1 MLVMKYEGLKTEY
14 PVEFSIINDHIV
26 QVLGKVPTK
35 TNGFTLS
42 RFDKEDNWDYKDYT
56 TVYKTLEDG
65 LQFSND
71 GSVYTPTI
79 TFTASGGGSLEGESV
94 QVVSNYNELVIPT
107 PVPSENYE
115 FVSWIPEIPTE
126 GNITESAT
134 YDAVFSYVPTLE
146 EIKNQRIIEL
156 NNTQQSVIQSG
167 VNVTL
172 TDGTVETFTLT
183 DHDQTSLIGLQVQVA
198 QGLEQI
204 PWHTSDHSDP
214 CKYYSNADMSKIVEA
229 AMQYVTFHV
238 TYFRDLRIW
247 VNALTTKEEVL
258 ALNYGDRIPEKYQS
272 EVLKDLY
279 KSMAATK

>member
-1 MLVMKYEGLKTEY
+1 MLLMKYKGLKTEY
-14 PVEFSIINDHIV
+14 SVDFSTVNDHIL
-26 QVLGKVPTK
+26 QVLGKVPAK

-42 RFDKEDNWDYKDYT
+42 RLGKEDNWDYEDYR
-56 TVYKTLEDG
+56 TVYRVLDNG

-94 QVVSNYNELVIPT
+94 QAVSNYNELVIPT

-134 YDAVFSYVPTLE
+134 YNAVFSYVPTLD

-198 QGLEQI
+198 QGSEQI

-214 CKYYSNADMSKIVEA
+214 CKYYSNEDMSKIVGA

-247 VNALTTKEEVL
+247 VNDLTTKEEVL
-258 ALNYGDRIPEKYQS
+258 ALNYGDHIPEKYQS

-279 KSMAATK
+279 KSMTATK